1 MMKFALNVLGTVY
14 RSPTSRCGL

>member
-14 RSPTSRCGL
+14 RPPTSRCGL